1 MKRSWM
7 MMLAVLAAMSVGLC
21 AQGLPFG
28 ALPVPSPAS
37 APQASGPAPVA
48 SAPQVSAP
56 AAQRE
61 WLVLVFMNGVNNLGI
76 WGCLTNNL
84 NQMEAVGSTDKVA
97 VLAEYGLLSAGDSQ
111 SLQFQQGAK
120 TVYIRRDAD
129 PSNVTSP
136 VIYTSNFSDMG
147 SADNLVLFAKRALRL
162 YPAKKLA
169 VIVWNHGAGRL
180 GISFDDV
187 SKNYM
192 RVDDLGRALG
202 QIAQAAGHKVD
213 LFATDACLMQM
224 AEVAYELRN
233 SVKVIVGSEET
244 VPGDGYPYTPI
255 LASLT
260 ADPGMGPEQLGGVI
274 VDDYLA
280 NYNTD
285 ATLSALRT
293 AALPTFVRALDNWLE
308 ALKADPKAFA
318 AAADPE
324 LGNSV
329 SHFGYKD
336 SKDLVDYVDRVDASP
351 DAGPQVKAAGAALKN
366 FIENALLIRYGAR
379 PAGDD
384 PYTASNG
391 LAIYMPDLRYDSA
404 NYETLSFSGDSEW
417 GDFLLALMQKRLN

>member
-7 MMLAVLAAMSVGLC
+7 MTLAVLAAMSMGLS
-21 AQGLPFG
+21 AQDLQFG
-28 ALPVPSPAS
+28 ALPVPSA
-37 APQASGPAPVA
+37 AVPQASGPAPVNA
-48 SAPQVSAP
+48 AAPAP

-97 VLAEYGLLSAGDSQ
+97 ILAEYGLLSAGDAQ

-120 TVYIRRDAD
+120 TVYIKRDAD
-129 PSNVTSP
+129 TNRVTSP
-136 VIYTSNFSDMG
+136 VVYTSNFSDMG
-147 SADNLVLFAKRALRL
+147 NADNLVLFAKRALRL

-192 RVDDLGRALG
+192 RVDDLGRAMG

-224 AEVAYELRN
+224 ASVAYELRN
-233 SVKVIVGSEET
+233 SVNVIVGSEET

-260 ADPGMGPEQLGGVI
+260 ADPGMGPEQLGSVM

-293 AALPTFVRALDNWLE
+293 AALPAFVRALDNWID

-318 AAADPE
+318 AAADPA
-324 LGNSV
+324 LGSSV
-329 SHFGYKD
+329 SHFGYED
-336 SKDLVDYVDRVDASP
+336 SKDLVDYIDRVDASP
-351 DAGPQVKAAGAALKN
+351 AAGSQVKAAGAALKN

-379 PAGDD
+379 PAADD
-384 PYTASNG
+384 TYTAANG
-391 LAIYMPDLRYDSA
+391 LAIYMPDLRYDSS
-404 NYETLSFSGDSEW
+404 NYESLSFSGDSEW

>member
-1 MKRSWM
+1 
-7 MMLAVLAAMSVGLC
+7 VNAA
-21 AQGLPFG
+21 
-28 ALPVPSPAS
+28 
-37 APQASGPAPVA
+37 AP
-48 SAPQVSAP
+48 AP

-61 WLVLVFMNGVNNLGI
+61 GLVLVFMNGVNNLGI

-97 VLAEYGLLSAGDSQ
+97 ILAEYGLLSAGDAQ

-120 TVYIRRDAD
+120 TVYIKRDAD
-129 PSNVTSP
+129 TNRVTSP
-136 VIYTSNFSDMG
+136 VVYTSNFSDMG
-147 SADNLVLFAKRALRL
+147 NADNLVLFAKRALRL

-192 RVDDLGRALG
+192 RVDDLGRAMG

-224 AEVAYELRN
+224 ASVAYELRN
-233 SVKVIVGSEET
+233 SVNVIVGSEET

-260 ADPGMGPEQLGGVI
+260 ADPGMGPEQLGSVM

-293 AALPTFVRALDNWLE
+293 AALPAFVRALDNWID

-318 AAADPE
+318 AAADPA
-324 LGNSV
+324 LGSSV
-329 SHFGYKD
+329 SHFGYED
-336 SKDLVDYVDRVDASP
+336 SKDLVDYIDRVDASP
-351 DAGPQVKAAGAALKN
+351 AAGSQVKAAGAALKN

-379 PAGDD
+379 PAADD
-384 PYTASNG
+384 TYTAANG
-391 LAIYMPDLRYDSA
+391 LAIYMPDLRYDSS
-404 NYETLSFSGDSEW
+404 NYESLSFSGDSEW